1 MAALEAMAY
10 QLPCLLSQACN
21 LPQAFQ
27 NHAAIEADPDSAQL
41 IQSLQQI
48 FLQSDDDRRLMGSQ
62 GYDLVSKNFTWENVS
77 KQFKQLYSWNLDLT
91 SSAPSFVEAAL

>member
-10 QLPCLLSQACN
+10 RLPCLLSHACN

-27 NHAAIEADPDSAQL
+27 SHAAIEADPDSAQL

-48 FLQSDDDRRLMGSQ
+48 FLQSDDDRSLMGSQ
-62 GYDLVSKNFTWENVS
+62 GYDLVSKHFSWEYVS
-77 KQFKQLYSWNLDLT
+77 KQFKQLYLWNLDLT
-91 SSAPSFVEAAL
+91 SSAPEFVQASL